1 MGVEI
6 EKKYIIEKPD
16 FEILS
21 RRDSYTQS
29 EIVQIYLEAA
39 VGKTHRVRSRTTNGK
54 TVYTETVKI
63 RIDKMS
69 SQEIE
74 NEITEDRFL
83 ELSANPRA
91 NSNPIHKVRHTFI
104 SDGQLFEIDVYPEWK
119 RSCIMET
126 ELPSRDTVV
135 NMPMF
140 LKILRDVTG
149 DSAYSN
155 SSMSK
160 SFPKELEF

>member
-6 EKKYIIEKPD
+6 EKKYIIKMPD
-16 FEILS
+16 FKILS
-21 RRDSYTQS
+21 RQDSYTKS

-39 VGKTHRVRSRTTNGK
+39 AGKTHRVRSRTMCGK

-69 SQEIE
+69 SEEIE
-74 NEITEDRFL
+74 NEITEERFL
-83 ELSANPRA
+83 MLSANPRA
-91 NSNPIHKVRHTFI
+91 NSNSIRKVRHTFI
-104 SDGQLFEIDVYPEWK
+104 SGGQLFEIDEYPEWK

-126 ELPSRDTVV
+126 ELPTRDTVV
-135 NMPMF
+135 SIPAF
-140 LKILRDVTG
+140 LNILREVTG

-155 SSMSK
+155 SGMSK